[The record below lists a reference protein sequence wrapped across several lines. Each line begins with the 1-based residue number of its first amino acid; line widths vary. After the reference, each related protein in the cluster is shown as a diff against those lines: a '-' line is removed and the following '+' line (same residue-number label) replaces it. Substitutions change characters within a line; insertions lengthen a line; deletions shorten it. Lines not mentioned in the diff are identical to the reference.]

1 MSYLPNWIWHIKPN
15 CKTTGK
21 SPNTSISKK
30 DKPGLENRPG
40 DWSGANVRVDWG
52 APKGGGAVTGVVTV
66 GVVGLYVDWEREE
79 TNEGGEVDDASQE
92 PCATFVNGL
101 LSGLELNNICK

>member
-1 MSYLPNWIWHIKPN
+1 M
-15 CKTTGK
+15 
-21 SPNTSISKK
+21 
-30 DKPGLENRPG
+30 
-40 DWSGANVRVDWG
+40 
-52 APKGGGAVTGVVTV
+52 TGVVTV
-66 GVVGLYVDWEREE
+66 GVVGLYVDCDREE